1 MQLFKRDLDFLIEK
15 LSKGSDGST
24 IEKLN
29 SLRNRLLQLRKDN
42 LVKIS
47 HSVMELVCAKHLIV
61 AGYDVDVEH
70 PLNLLNCDI
79 YAKKGMGDLIVEI
92 ETGYIPPDHA
102 LDPLTY
108 CKARIASKI
117 ARYSN
122 YSNKFALG
130 TPPHYIMQIPSAFI
144 EPPRYRTEEAIL
156 EIKRLCDI
164 YYKKPPVTIDEI
176 RNGRVHT
183 VYVLDIDEG
192 FVWETDPSDYAEK
205 TAQWNY
211 TSPEDVV
218 LEVKG

>member
-1 MQLFKRDLDFLIEK
+1 MELFKKDLDFLLEK
-15 LSKGSDGST
+15 LSRGSDEST
-24 IEKLN
+24 TEQLR
-29 SLRNRLLQLRKDN
+29 SLRNRLVRLRRGN

-61 AGYDVDVEH
+61 AGYNVDVEH
-70 PLNLLNCDI
+70 PLNRLNCDI
-79 YAKKGMGDLIVEI
+79 YAEKGMGDLIVEI

-117 ARYSN
+117 ARYSS

-130 TPPHYIMQIPSAFI
+130 TPPHYIMQIPEAFT
-144 EPPRYRTEEAIL
+144 EPPRYRTEESIQ

-164 YYKKPPVTIDEI
+164 YYKNPPVSIEEI
-176 RNGRVHT
+176 KNGRVHT

-192 FVWETDPSDYAEK
+192 VVWETDPSDYAEK
-205 TAQWNY
+205 TVQWNY
-211 TSPEDVV
+211 TPPEDVV
-218 LEVKG
+218 LEIKG

>member
-1 MQLFKRDLDFLIEK
+1 MELFKKDLDFLLEK
-15 LSKGSDGST
+15 LSRGSDGST
-24 IEKLN
+24 TEKLRA
-29 SLRNRLLQLRKDN
+29 LRNRLVRLRRDN

-70 PLNLLNCDI
+70 PLNNLNCDI
-79 YAKKGMGDLIVEI
+79 YAEKGMGDLIVEI

-102 LDPLTY
+102 LDPLSY

-117 ARYSN
+117 ARYSS

-130 TPPHYIMQIPSAFI
+130 TPPHYIMQIPSAFT
-144 EPPRYRTEEAIL
+144 EPPRYRTEESIL

-164 YYKKPPVTIDEI
+164 YYKNPPVSIEEI
-176 RNGRVHT
+176 KNGRVHA

-205 TAQWNY
+205 TVQWNY
-211 TSPEDVV
+211 TPSEDVV